1 MSPDIVIVGA
11 GPAGLCLARA
21 LSGHGLSIMLL
32 ERQAEQA
39 LAAPAFDGREIALT
53 HGSQAL
59 LDRLGM
65 WSRLPAEDV
74 AVLRDAQVFN
84 GPSLFALK
92 IRAEQAG
99 AERLGHLVANQ
110 AIRRAA
116 YQAVRACSDV
126 HLLCDTQV
134 RAIQSGEHEI
144 KLVLQD
150 GQVLQPRLLVAA
162 DSRFSDTRRQLGI
175 GAQLKDFGKSML
187 VCRMQHE
194 LEHQQVAWEWFGY
207 GQTLALLP
215 LIGRQSSTVL
225 TLPPREIERLLAL
238 DESTFAREMEQR
250 FDRRLGA
257 MQLLGSRH
265 AYPLVGA
272 YARRMVGKRC
282 ALLGDAAV
290 GMHPVTAHGFNF
302 GLIGVQL
309 LSEALLAAHA
319 RHQDI
324 AAPAT
329 LSRYERQLR
338 LATWPLYQATNLLVE
353 LYTNDHLPAR
363 LLRGA
368 GLRMAQ
374 GLLPLKKG
382 IARHLTARA

>member
-21 LSGHGLSIMLL
+21 LSGHGLSIVVL

-39 LAAPAFDGREIALT
+39 LAEPAFDGREIALT

-59 LDRLGM
+59 LERLGL
-65 WSRLPAEDV
+65 WARLPADDI

-116 YQAVRACSDV
+116 YQAVRECADV
-126 HLLCDTQV
+126 QLLCETGV
-134 RAIQSGEHEI
+134 RAIHPQANALQ
-144 KLVLQD
+144 LVLQE
-150 GQVLQPRLLVAA
+150 GQVLQPRMLVAA
-162 DSRFSDTRRQLGI
+162 DSRFSETRRQLGI

-194 LEHQQVAWEWFGY
+194 QDHQQVAWEWFGY

-215 LIGRQSSTVL
+215 LNGRQSSVVL
-225 TLPPREIERLLAL
+225 TLPPREIERLQQL
-238 DESTFAREMEQR
+238 DDARFAREMEQR
-250 FDRRLGA
+250 FERRLGA
-257 MQLLGSRH
+257 MQLVSSRH
-265 AYPLVGA
+265 VYPLVGA
-272 YARRMVGKRC
+272 YARRMVGTRC
-282 ALLGDAAV
+282 ALIGDAAV

-302 GLIGVQL
+302 GLGSVQRLSEQL
-309 LSEALLAAHA
+309 LTAWRE
-319 RHQDI
+319 RQDI
-324 AAPAT
+324 GAAEPLA
-329 LSRYERQLR
+329 RYERQQR

-353 LYTNDHLPAR
+353 LYTNDRLPMR

-368 GLRMAQ
+368 GLRVAQ
-374 GLLPLKKG
+374 GLLPLKRG
-382 IARHLTARA
+382 IAQHLTARG

>member
-59 LDRLGM
+59 LDRLGL

-116 YQAVRACSDV
+116 YEAVRACSDV

-215 LIGRQSSTVL
+215 LNGRQSSTVL

-238 DESTFAREMEQR
+238 DESTFAREMEPR

>member
-21 LSGHGLSIMLL
+21 LSGHGLSIVVL

-39 LAAPAFDGREIALT
+39 LAEAAFDGREIALT

-59 LDRLGM
+59 LERLGL
-65 WSRLPAEDV
+65 WQRLPAGEV

-116 YQAVRACSDV
+116 YQAASECADV
-126 HLLCDTQV
+126 QLLCETGV
-134 RAIQSGEHEI
+134 RAIEQNQGEM
-144 KLVLQD
+144 KLVLHD

-162 DSRFSDTRRQLGI
+162 DSRFSETRRQLGI
-175 GAQLKDFGKSML
+175 GAQLKDFGKTML

-194 LEHQQVAWEWFGY
+194 HDHQQIAWEWFGY

-215 LIGRQSSTVL
+215 LNCRQSSVVL
-225 TLPPREIERLLAL
+225 TLPPREIERLQQL
-238 DESTFAREMEQR
+238 DAAIFAREMERR
-250 FDRRLGA
+250 FERRLGA
-257 MQLLGSRH
+257 MQLVSSRH

-272 YARRMVGKRC
+272 YARRMVGNRS

-302 GLIGVQL
+302 GLTGVQL
-309 LSEALLAAHA
+309 LSDTLLAAHGKG
-319 RHQDI
+319 QDI
-324 AAPAT
+324 GAGAPLA
-329 LSRYERQLR
+329 RYERQLR
-338 LATWPLYQATNLLVE
+338 LATWPLYRATNLLVE
-353 LYTNDHLPAR
+353 LYTSDHLPAR

-368 GLRMAQ
+368 GLRVAQ
-374 GLLPLKKG
+374 GLLPLRKG
-382 IARHLTARA
+382 IARHLTARG